1 MKKIAY
7 QDVDGNLNIITPVL
21 VDILIED
28 VASRD
33 VPEGIPYK
41 ILEDS
46 DLPTDRTFRNAWE
59 LDFTNPDGYGDS

>member
-21 VDILIED
+21 VDTLIED
-28 VASRD
+28 VARRD

-46 DLPTDRTFRNAWE
+46 DLPIDRTFRNAWE

>member
-21 VDILIED
+21 VDTLIED
-28 VASRD
+28 IARRD

>member
-28 VASRD
+28 VARRD

>member
-28 VASRD
+28 VARRD

-59 LDFTNPDGYGDS
+59 LDFANPDGYGDS

>member
-21 VDILIED
+21 VDTLIED
-28 VASRD
+28 VARRD